1 VDATST
7 INPLGYIDACG
18 TCVNEGIEVDGQ
30 SDPLRCCA
38 RDGGRSAGDRT
49 HKRRPKPPQ
58 AAPVKSWGGER
69 RGNGVAMTA
78 SGMGQEGERER
89 TTAEV
94 SKVLDGIKT
103 WG

>member
-1 VDATST
+1 
-7 INPLGYIDACG
+7 
-18 TCVNEGIEVDGQ
+18 
-30 SDPLRCCA
+30 
-38 RDGGRSAGDRT
+38 
-49 HKRRPKPPQ
+49 
-58 AAPVKSWGGER
+58 
-69 RGNGVAMTA
+69 MTA